1 MVVAALHSTTAN
13 KRASRLN
20 AEAEDLRGEI
30 ERLKQELGETR
41 AENEAL
47 QKAEKQ
53 RAANAAL
60 LVKGALD
67 LARLSVVALPPAPNL
82 RTHHRTQ
89 R

>member
-1 MVVAALHSTTAN
+1 MQHFIVRPLTRELA
-13 KRASRLN
+13 RLN

-30 ERLKQELGETR
+30 ERLKQELGESR

-53 RAANAAL
+53 RATNAAL

-67 LARLSVVALPPAPNL
+67 LARRSVVALPPVPNL